1 MPSPKPHRAIA
12 STLMNSATMHH
23 AARGGSRLPDWGTL
37 TGITVALMICLPLF
51 AVLWLAFFPEE
62 NIWPH
67 LFSTVLP
74 QYVRNTLILMCGVA
88 GGTLLIGVSTA
99 WLVTHYDFSG
109 RNLFVWCLL
118 LPFAV
123 PAYVIAFIYT
133 ELLEFSGPLQTMLR
147 SAFGWSSV
155 ADYYFPS
162 IRSIGGAICMMVLVL
177 YPYVYLLARSA
188 FLEQSESLIEAAA
201 MLGQPRRKS
210 FFSISL
216 PMARPAIVV
225 GVAMALMETLND
237 FGTVDYFAVSTLT
250 VGIFDVWQNMGN
262 LSGAAQISCL
272 LLFFVLLL
280 LFVERFGRK
289 HQKLV
294 QPSAS
299 RFRRSQRVQ
308 LSGWQHGVA
317 TLWCAL
323 PIVLGFVI
331 PLLMLSSNAI
341 RYFDVSWTPEF
352 RKIAINT
359 LLLSLAA
366 AVLAVSLGIFLAYI
380 TRIKS
385 NRWLLASARLA
396 SCSYALPGAVLA
408 LGIMIP
414 FAAID
419 NGVDAF
425 MREHFNISTGLIL
438 SGTVWVLLS
447 AYVVRFLAVAFGSV
461 ESSLTK
467 ITPSMDMA
475 ARSLGEKPLSM
486 LWHVHIP
493 LMRSGIVTALLVVF
507 VDCMKELPATLLL
520 RPFNFETLATHVYH
534 LASDELIEQSSLAAL
549 LIVLTGLIPVIVLSL
564 TLDRGNSLVHKHS
577 DALE

>member
-1 MPSPKPHRAIA
+1 MN
-12 STLMNSATMHH
+12 TLTINSQ
-23 AARGGSRLPDWGTL
+23 SRSHSLLPDWGTV
-37 TGITVALMICLPLF
+37 TGIVVALMICLPLF
-51 AVLWLAFFPEE
+51 AVIWLALFPEE

-74 QYVRNTLILMCGVA
+74 HYVSNTLVLMCGVA
-88 GGTLLIGVSTA
+88 AGTLVVGVSTA
-99 WLVTHYDFSG
+99 WLVTHYEFTG
-109 RNLFVWCLL
+109 RGLFVWSLL

-133 ELLEFSGPLQTMLR
+133 ELLEFSGPLQTLLR
-147 SAFGWSSV
+147 TAFDWQG
-155 ADYYFPS
+155 ADDYSFPA

-188 FLEQSESLIEAAA
+188 FLEQSVSLIEAAA
-201 MLGQPRRKS
+201 MLGHPRRKS

-216 PMARPAIVV
+216 PMARPAIAV

-237 FGTVDYFAVSTLT
+237 FGTVDYFAFSTLT

-280 LFVERFGRK
+280 LFVERLGRK
-289 HQKLV
+289 HQKLI
-294 QPSAS
+294 QPASS
-299 RFRRSQRVQ
+299 RFRPSQRVP
-308 LSGWQHGVA
+308 LKGWHHGAA
-317 TLWCAL
+317 TLWCAM
-323 PIVLGFVI
+323 PVVFGFVI
-331 PLLMLSSNAI
+331 PFLLLCRNAI

-352 RKIAINT
+352 REIAINT
-359 LLLSLAA
+359 LLLSASAA
-366 AVLAVSLGIFLAYI
+366 ALAVCLGIFLAYI
-380 TRIKS
+380 TRIKN
-385 NRWLLASARLA
+385 NRWLLACARLA

-408 LGIMIP
+408 LGILIP

-419 NGVDAF
+419 NQVDSF
-425 MREHFNISTGLIL
+425 MRERFNISTGLIL

-461 ESSLTK
+461 ESSLCK

-520 RPFNFETLATHVYH
+520 RPFNFETLATHVYQ

-564 TLDRGNSLVHKHS
+564 TLDRGNSLVHQQADPANPKS
-577 DALE
+577 VL